1 MTHYTDTPPPQTH
14 KSRDIDDRGTP
25 AEAPKAKVE
34 ESRQC
39 LDARAN
45 LQRLQGGQAVGIDT
59 DGDGKPTATSPRTSA
74 CLASRA
80 QPRRGQGV
88 LPGDPMR
95 QLGLLVLAI
104 VLGVAAWWWFSHEM
118 PRREQE
124 RAVAAEAAPAA
135 PSR

>member
-1 MTHYTDTPPPQTH
+1 MDIARPLVAVLVLSLASATALAEQQRVYQWKDANGVTHYTDTLPPQTH

-59 DGDGKPTATSPRTSA
+59 DGDGKADRNLTA
-74 CLASRA
+74 
-80 QPRRGQGV
+80 
-88 LPGDPMR
+88 D
-95 QLGLLVLAI
+95 
-104 VLGVAAWWWFSHEM
+104 
-118 PRREQE
+118 E
-124 RAVAAEAAPAA
+124 RASQVELNHAAVKAYCPAT
-135 PSR
+135 R

>member
-1 MTHYTDTPPPQTH
+1 MDIARPLAAVLVLSLASATALAEQQRVYQWKDANGVTHYTDTPPPQTH

-59 DGDGKPTATSPRTSA
+59 NGDGKADRNLTA
-74 CLASRA
+74 
-80 QPRRGQGV
+80 
-88 LPGDPMR
+88 D
-95 QLGLLVLAI
+95 
-104 VLGVAAWWWFSHEM
+104 
-118 PRREQE
+118 E
-124 RAVAAEAAPAA
+124 RASQVELNHAAVKAYCPAT
-135 PSR
+135 R

>member
-1 MTHYTDTPPPQTH
+1 MNPIHPFAIALALTVAAAPALAQQQRVYQWKDANGVTHYADMPPTQTH

-59 DGDGKPTATSPRTSA
+59 NGDGKADRNLTA
-74 CLASRA
+74 
-80 QPRRGQGV
+80 
-88 LPGDPMR
+88 D
-95 QLGLLVLAI
+95 
-104 VLGVAAWWWFSHEM
+104 
-118 PRREQE
+118 E
-124 RAVAAEAAPAA
+124 RASQVELNHAAVKAYCPAT
-135 PSR
+135 R

>member
-1 MTHYTDTPPPQTH
+1 MNRSKLAIAAALLLATAASATAQQRVYQWKDANGVTHYTDTPPPQTH

-59 DGDGKPTATSPRTSA
+59 DGDGKADRNLTA
-74 CLASRA
+74 
-80 QPRRGQGV
+80 
-88 LPGDPMR
+88 D
-95 QLGLLVLAI
+95 
-104 VLGVAAWWWFSHEM
+104 
-118 PRREQE
+118 E
-124 RAVAAEAAPAA
+124 RASQVELNHAAVKAYCPAT
-135 PSR
+135 R

>member
-1 MTHYTDTPPPQTH
+1 MDIARPLVAVLVLSLASATALAEQQRVYQWKDAKGVTHYTDTLPPQTH

-59 DGDGKPTATSPRTSA
+59 DGDGKADRNLTA
-74 CLASRA
+74 
-80 QPRRGQGV
+80 
-88 LPGDPMR
+88 D
-95 QLGLLVLAI
+95 
-104 VLGVAAWWWFSHEM
+104 
-118 PRREQE
+118 E
-124 RAVAAEAAPAA
+124 RASQVELNHAAVKAYCPAT
-135 PSR
+135 R

>member
-1 MTHYTDTPPPQTH
+1 MDIARQLVAVLVLSLASATALAEQQRVYQWKDANGVTHYTDTPPPQTH

-59 DGDGKPTATSPRTSA
+59 DGDGKADRNLTA
-74 CLASRA
+74 
-80 QPRRGQGV
+80 
-88 LPGDPMR
+88 D
-95 QLGLLVLAI
+95 
-104 VLGVAAWWWFSHEM
+104 
-118 PRREQE
+118 E
-124 RAVAAEAAPAA
+124 RASQVELNHAAVKAYCPAT
-135 PSR
+135 R

>member
-1 MTHYTDTPPPQTH
+1 MDIVRPLAAVLLLSLASAPALAEQQRVYQWKDANGVTHYTDTPPPQTH

-59 DGDGKPTATSPRTSA
+59 DGDGKADRNLTA
-74 CLASRA
+74 
-80 QPRRGQGV
+80 
-88 LPGDPMR
+88 D
-95 QLGLLVLAI
+95 
-104 VLGVAAWWWFSHEM
+104 
-118 PRREQE
+118 E
-124 RAVAAEAAPAA
+124 RASQVELNRAAIKAYCPAT
-135 PSR
+135 R